1 MAKTDKATTPIV
13 DLRKSNKPQ
22 TESKEV
28 KSESKVSEPTLKPET
43 KVKTPEPPY
52 VKTLNSIMNTYI
64 KAMEG
69 NITEKEYIAQQSNM
83 FIQLVSILEESDYT
97 LFKNKW
103 NIINK
108 HFKESHVLK
117 SHKIYR
123 FDYINYNGNST
134 SDRTMFNLLTIL
146 VELNDPVTRNEKRK
160 SFDVSKAIQGVK
172 LNSIAIN
179 NLTRYYS

>member
-1 MAKTDKATTPIV
+1 MTKTDKTTAPIV

-28 KSESKVSEPTLKPET
+28 KSESKVSEPTIQPEP
-43 KVKTPEPPY
+43 KVEPPY
-52 VKTLNSIMNTYI
+52 VKSINSIMNTYI

-83 FIQLVSILEESDYT
+83 FIQLVSILEEPNYT
-97 LFKNKW
+97 LFKAKW

-108 HFKESHVLK
+108 HFKENEVLK

-123 FDYINYNGNST
+123 YDYINYSGNST

-172 LNSIAIN
+172 LNSVAIN